1 MPKCR
6 SGSRRARPSSKA
18 ATPRS
23 GNRGKNGWAACLLIE
38 NNERAFEEEFPFDS
52 YSLKLKF
59 FKVEF
64 GKPTNTT
71 VKLFN
76 FYALN
81 HFSLYLC
88 RFILV
93 YFIYMP
99 NCYLHQ
105 RRFNLLY
112 FSTNEY
118 FLLKIWTKVIC
129 VSGEQKIKV
138 IVGRAK
144 WKQIMEAWL

>member
-1 MPKCR
+1 MQKCR

-52 YSLKLKF
+52 F
-59 FKVEF
+59 IKVAIF
-64 GKPTNTT
+64 QCWIRKTNTT
-71 VKLFN
+71 VKLFH

-81 HFSLYLC
+81 HFILYLC

-112 FSTNEY
+112 FSINEY
-118 FLLKIWTKVIC
+118 FLLKIWTKVMC
-129 VSGEQKIKV
+129 VSDEQ
-138 IVGRAK
+138 
-144 WKQIMEAWL
+144 